1 MTRLLA
7 LALLLAIAAT
17 TAGCVTADVG
27 RVLVLCSFNPHDC
40 N

>member
-1 MTRLLA
+1 MTRVIA
-7 LALLLAIAAT
+7 IALLLAIAGT
-17 TAGCVTADVG
+17 TAGCVTTDVG